1 MTDFYLSQKE
11 VIIVQ
16 NNHIEYYQSGLKK
29 LEHQPMVVGL
39 SPGNGFYS
47 KENILSLVK
56 GLCSLVPKLLI
67 IIPDV
72 IHVHNFRGMGYSEEL
87 AIKKAGDE
95 SRRLE
100 NRLTHVTSLLTKELN
115 LDNFHVL
122 DWQKDIEESQSY
134 QRSVDKILT
143 HYHAN
148 HSFRTCI
155 EAVSNRYIESK
166 AKHRTLI
173 KLDINQAVMYYLKE
187 LALFASMPNVIGEH
201 TTISYHQLW
210 QDGIPYLEEIYPSI
224 KSHLSLVQYQL
235 E

>member
-1 MTDFYLSQKE
+1 
-11 VIIVQ
+11 
-16 NNHIEYYQSGLKK
+16 
-29 LEHQPMVVGL
+29 MVVGL

-47 KENILSLVK
+47 SENILSLVK

-87 AIKKAGDE
+87 AIKKAGNE
-95 SRRLE
+95 SRRLK
-100 NRLTHVTSLLTKELN
+100 NRLTHVTSLLTDEFN

-155 EAVSNRYIESK
+155 DAVSNRYIESK

-201 TTISYHQLW
+201 ATISYHQLW
-210 QDGIPYLEEIYPSI
+210 QDGISYLEEIYPSI